1 MHGKLSRRVARG
13 RNQVGGL
20 EIERR
25 HTREQHVTLDMII
38 SWYNQVVNFLFSRTS
53 RRLGH
58 PGVTPVII
66 LYRVL
71 AWMVQFVT

>member
-1 MHGKLSRRVARG
+1 M
-13 RNQVGGL
+13 GGL

-38 SWYNQVVNFLFSRTS
+38 SWYNQMIYFLFSRTS

-58 PGVTPVII
+58 PGVTPVIYI
-66 LYRVL
+66 RVLL